1 MSARTLNSLLRVL
14 LVCLLSLLV
23 CSFCQI
29 ELMVLQERLDVE
41 CGCSRVQDSFLFV
54 MGTMGAA
61 CLSGLDIAC
70 HVIIS
75 RAKTSLTS

>member
-1 MSARTLNSLLRVL
+1 M
-14 LVCLLSLLV
+14 
-23 CSFCQI
+23 